1 MSKNFRVVGDYISA
15 HHYLF
20 EGCTVLELGAGCTG
34 IPGLV
39 AAKCGAKLVIF
50 TDHPESEEAFKILK
64 QNCVVNNLDE
74 NCFLIKDLDWNG
86 SDLNQV
92 MDDVLVLHYILAADV
107 FYDITV
113 FEPFLHTVALLLQL
127 YPKAACIFAYEER
140 KSTLDNII
148 RVASM
153 TEVRCCTVIGANP
166 SLIISNFYCPAV
178 IYLLG

>member
-1 MSKNFRVVGDYISA
+1 MRVFSLALSPELSDYISA

-74 NCFLIKDLDWNG
+74 NCFLIKKMINAIELFH
-86 SDLNQV
+86 L
-92 MDDVLVLHYILAADV
+92 LAG
-107 FYDITV
+107 
-113 FEPFLHTVALLLQL
+113 HTTFSL
-127 YPKAACIFAYEER
+127 
-140 KSTLDNII
+140 
-148 RVASM
+148 SM
-153 TEVRCCTVIGANP
+153 
-166 SLIISNFYCPAV
+166 FK
-178 IYLLG
+178 